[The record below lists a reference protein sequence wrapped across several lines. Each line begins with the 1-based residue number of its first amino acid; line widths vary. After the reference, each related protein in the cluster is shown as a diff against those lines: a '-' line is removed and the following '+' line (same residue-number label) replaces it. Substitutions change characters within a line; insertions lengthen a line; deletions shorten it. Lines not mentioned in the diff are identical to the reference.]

1 MSEQPILQR
10 TPLRF
15 VIRDAGDGEACFC
28 CPICGS
34 DSVHPARVVVDQGQ
48 TRTEVT
54 RDKSLVAASDRG
66 MLSRGSL
73 IATQMWCEQGHAF
86 EYRLSFH
93 KGLLRCELE
102 TWQFPAEQPRDELWR
117 D

>member
-1 MSEQPILQR
+1 MPDQSVLLK

-15 VIRDAGDGEACFC
+15 VIRDAGEGKACFC
-28 CPICGS
+28 CPVCGN
-34 DSVHPARVVVDQGQ
+34 DHVHPAQVIVDQGQ

-54 RDKSLVAASDRG
+54 RDKTFVAASDHG
-66 MLSRGSL
+66 MLARGSL
-73 IATQMWCEQGHAF
+73 VATQFWCEEGHAF

-93 KGLLRCELE
+93 KGRLTCELA
-102 TWQFPAEQPRDELWR
+102 TWQIAAEQPREELWR

>member
-1 MSEQPILQR
+1 MSDQHVLPK

-15 VIRDAGDGEACFC
+15 VIRDAGEGEACFC
-28 CPICGS
+28 CPVCGN
-34 DSVHPARVVVDQGQ
+34 DYVHPAQVIVDQGQ

-54 RDKSLVAASDRG
+54 REQTIVAASNHGMLARGSLVA
-66 MLSRGSL
+66 M
-73 IATQMWCEQGHAF
+73 QFWCEQGHAF

-93 KGLLRCELE
+93 KGHLNCELA
-102 TWQFPAEQPRDELWR
+102 TWQFAAEQLRDELWR